1 MRIVTA
7 LLFLGLLGTGIRAQE
22 SQTATGISFTRL
34 KASGHIHI
42 ELVPS
47 AEHKLEIVSKD
58 HSDEYE
64 VDYQQQTLVVK
75 YKSEI
80 TNVPRLEVK
89 LHYGELS
96 GIELSKGAT
105 VQSADTLRT
114 ESLELDV
121 LSGAKVEL
129 KLHVDLLDARVNQ
142 GADIILYGIAG
153 EQRVDAY
160 SWGNY
165 LAYDLETAEAYVKA
179 ATGAQVK
186 VTAERLLEANAT
198 SKAFVGYSGEP
209 ARKSFK
215 TSVGGEITAR

>member
-7 LLFLGLLGTGIRAQE
+7 LLMLGLISTVMWAQE
-22 SQTATGISFTRL
+22 SQTASGISFTRL

-42 ELVPS
+42 ELVHS
-47 AEHKLEIVSKD
+47 EEQKLEVVSKD
-58 HSDEYE
+58 HSEEYD
-64 VDYQQQTLVVK
+64 VDFQDQSIVVK

-80 TNVPRLEVK
+80 TNVPRLELK
-89 LHYGELS
+89 LHYAILS

-114 ESLELDV
+114 ENLELDV
-121 LSGAKVEL
+121 LSGAKAEL
-129 KLHVDLLDARVNQ
+129 KIHVDQLDARVNQ
-142 GADIILYGIAG
+142 GADIILYGIAAT
-153 EQRVDAY
+153 QVVDAY
-160 SWGNY
+160 SWGNH
-165 LAYDLETAEAYVKA
+165 LAYDLETSETIVKA

-186 VTAERLLEANAT
+186 VSAKKMLEANAT
-198 SKAFVGYSGEP
+198 SKAFVGYSGKP

>member
-1 MRIVTA
+1 MRSLTI
-7 LLFLGLLGTGIRAQE
+7 LLMLGLMSSGIKAQE
-22 SQTATGISFTRL
+22 SESASGISFTRL

-47 AEHKLEIVSKD
+47 AEQKLEILSED
-58 HSDEYE
+58 HTDDYE
-64 VDYQQQTLVVK
+64 VDYQEQTIILK
-75 YKSEI
+75 YKSDI
-80 TNVPRLEVK
+80 SNVPRLEVK
-89 LHYGELS
+89 LYYAGLS
-96 GIELSKGAT
+96 GIELTKGAT

-114 ESLELDV
+114 ENLELDV

-129 KLHVDLLDARVNQ
+129 KIHVDQLDSRVNQ

-153 EQRVDAY
+153 EQHVDAY

-165 LAYDLETAEAYVKA
+165 LAYDLVTSETFVKA

-186 VTAERLLEANAT
+186 VSATKVLEANST
-198 SKAFVGYSGEP
+198 SKAFVGYSGKP